1 MDKINFLL
9 AGVGGQGTLL
19 AGNILADVGLA
30 AGYDVKKSEIH
41 GMAQRG
47 GSVTTHVRW
56 GPRVDAP
63 MAGKGE
69 VDILVGFEQLEAL
82 RYIEYLRPGG
92 RAVFSTHVIP
102 PVSVTSAG
110 AEYPDEGRFKII
122 VEQVTQNY
130 VMTPAVEL
138 AKELGN
144 ARAHN
149 VVVLGALSR
158 GLDVPEGIWLEV
170 IERHVPARA
179 RELNRKAFLKGRTAI
194 GV

>member
-19 AGNILADVGLA
+19 AGNILADVGLS

-82 RYIEYLRPGG
+82 RYIEFLRKGG
-92 RAVFSTHVIP
+92 RAVLSTHQIP

-110 AEYPDEGRFKII
+110 AEYPDEERFKGI
-122 VEQVTQNY
+122 VEQVTSDY
-130 VMTPAVEL
+130 VMVPAVEM
-138 AKELGN
+138 AREMGN
-144 ARAHN
+144 ARVHN
-149 VVVLGALSR
+149 VVLLGALSR
-158 GLDVPEGIWLEV
+158 QLNVPEAIWVEV
-170 IERHVPARA
+170 IERHAPARA
-179 RELNRKAFLKGRTAI
+179 SEMNRRAFSAGRKAHGK
-194 GV
+194 

>member
-19 AGNILADVGLA
+19 AGNILADVGLV

-82 RYIEYLRPGG
+82 RYMEYLRPGG
-92 RAVFSTHVIP
+92 RAVFSTHIIP
-102 PVSVTSAG
+102 PASVTSAG
-110 AEYPDEGRFKII
+110 AAYPDAIRFKGI
-122 VEQVTQNY
+122 VEQVTREY
-130 VMTPAVEL
+130 VLTPAVEL
-138 AKELGN
+138 AQELGN

-149 VVVLGALSR
+149 VVLLGALSR
-158 GLDVPEGIWLEV
+158 WLDVPEGIWLEV

-179 RELNRKAFLKGRTAI
+179 RELNRKAFLKGRAA
-194 GV
+194 GA